1 MSIHVLVTFLRAHLG
16 GRRATFLQIGDML
29 VNASELPYSELDC
42 SLGKGL
48 EVTASLRLGTGGEEC
63 D

>member
-16 GRRATFLQIGDML
+16 GRRATFLQIGDMV

-48 EVTASLRLGTGGEEC
+48 GNRKFKASDRRRGM
-63 D
+63 